1 MKNHKKSLCIW
12 SIGDIE
18 IIVERATSMKTQAQ
32 VWSNY
37 KHHKTWKELDGISRD
52 GIVTFVSSL

>member
-1 MKNHKKSLCIW
+1 
-12 SIGDIE
+12 
-18 IIVERATSMKTQAQ
+18 MKTQAQ